1 MANQTLN
8 LTPEL
13 LAYLRE
19 HGLRESPVLAELRAA
34 TALLP
39 EAVMQISP
47 EQGQFMAFLLRLM
60 GAKQV
65 LEIGTFT
72 GYSTLWLASALPED
86 GQVIT
91 CDCNREWTDMA
102 RQYWERAGLAHRITL
117 HLGDARETLKTLQD
131 AGKSDTYDF
140 AFIDADKVNYDAYY
154 QACLTLVRPG
164 GLIAIDNTL
173 WGGAVIDPDATDPD
187 TEAIRRLNRK
197 VRDDQRVEMVMVPI
211 GDGVTLVRRR

>member
-1 MANQTLN
+1 MASLTLN

-13 LAYLRE
+13 LDYLHE
-19 HGLRESPVLAELRAA
+19 HGLREPPVLAVLRAA
-34 TALLP
+34 TARLP

-60 GAKQV
+60 GAKRV

>member
-19 HGLRESPVLAELRAA
+19 HGLRELPVLADLRAA
-34 TALLP
+34 TARLP

-60 GAKQV
+60 GARRV

-91 CDCNREWTDMA
+91 CDRNREWTDMA

-117 HLGDARETLKTLQD
+117 YLGDARETLQALQK
-131 AGKSDTYDF
+131 AGESDNYDF

-154 QACLTLVRPG
+154 EACLTLVRPG

-173 WGGAVIDPDATDPD
+173 WGGAVIDPAATDPD
-187 TEAIRRLNRK
+187 TEATRRLNGK
-197 VRDDQRVEMVMVPI
+197 LRDDPRVEMVMVPI
-211 GDGVTLVRRR
+211 GDGVTLARRR

>member
-19 HGLRESPVLAELRAA
+19 HSLREPPVLAELRAA
-34 TALLP
+34 TARLP

-60 GAKQV
+60 GARRV

-72 GYSTLWLASALPED
+72 GYSTLWLASALPEN
-86 GQVIT
+86 GQVVT
-91 CDCNREWTDMA
+91 CDRNREWTDLA
-102 RQYWERAGLAHRITL
+102 RRYWQKAGISDRITL
-117 HLGDARETLKTLQD
+117 YLGDARDTLQTFQESGQ
-131 AGKSDTYDF
+131 AGAYDF
-140 AFIDADKVNYDAYY
+140 AFIDADKTGYDTYY
-154 QACLTLVRPG
+154 EACLRLVRSG

-173 WGGAVIDPDATDPD
+173 WGGAVADPRASDPD
-187 TEAIRRLNRK
+187 TEAIRKLNRK
-197 VRDDQRVEMVMVPI
+197 LHEDQRVEMAMVPI

>member
-60 GAKQV
+60 GAKRV

-154 QACLTLVRPG
+154 EACLTLVRPG

>member
-13 LAYLRE
+13 LAYLRD
-19 HGLRESPVLAELRAA
+19 HSLREPPVLADLRAA
-34 TALLP
+34 TARLP
-39 EAVMQISP
+39 DAVMQIAP

-60 GAKQV
+60 GARRV

-86 GQVIT
+86 GQVTT
-91 CDCNREWTDMA
+91 CDRNREWTDMA
-102 RQYWERAGLAHRITL
+102 RKYWEQAGLAHRITL
-117 HLGDARETLKTLQD
+117 RLGDARRTLQALQD
-131 AGKSDTYDF
+131 AGETGTYDF
-140 AFIDADKVNYDAYY
+140 AFIDADKVNYNAYY
-154 QACLTLVRPG
+154 EAGLTLVRPG

-173 WGGAVIDPDATDPD
+173 WGGAVADPDATDPD
-187 TEAIRRLNRK
+187 TEAIRQLNRK
-197 VRDDQRVEMVMVPI
+197 LHDDQRVDLAMVPI

>member
-8 LTPEL
+8 LCPEL

-19 HGLRESPVLAELRAA
+19 HGLREPPLLAELRSA
-34 TALLP
+34 TARLP

-60 GAKQV
+60 GARRV

-86 GQVIT
+86 GQVVT
-91 CDCNREWTDMA
+91 CDRNREWADMA
-102 RQYWERAGLAHRITL
+102 RQYWERAGLANRITQ
-117 HLGDARETLKTLQD
+117 HLGDARETLQILQD
-131 AGKSDTYDF
+131 AGESATYDF

-154 QACLTLVRPG
+154 EACLILVRPG

-173 WGGAVIDPDATDPD
+173 WGGAVIDPNATDPD
-187 TEAIRRLNRK
+187 TETIRRLNRK
-197 VRDDQRVEMVMVPI
+197 LREDQRVEVAMVPI

>member
-72 GYSTLWLASALPED
+72 GYSTLWLASALPEG
-86 GQVIT
+86 GQVVT
-91 CDCNREWTDMA
+91 CDRNREWTDMA

-117 HLGDARETLKTLQD
+117 RLGDARETLQTLQE
-131 AGKSDTYDF
+131 AGESDTYDF
-140 AFIDADKVNYDAYY
+140 AFIDADKANYDAYY
-154 QACLTLVRPG
+154 EACLTLVRPG
-164 GLIAIDNTL
+164 SLIAIDNTL
-173 WGGAVIDPDATDPD
+173 WGGAVIDPNATDPD

-197 VRDDQRVEMVMVPI
+197 LRDDQRVEVVMVPV
-211 GDGVTLVRRR
+211 GDGVTLVRRG